1 VYRIELASRAQ
12 RELERLRE
20 PDRGRIA
27 AALVRLAHD
36 PRPPGSVKLQGP
48 LYRVRV
54 GPYRIIYAVSDAD
67 ELVVALKI
75 ARREKDTYDDIET
88 LF

>member
-1 VYRIELASRAQ
+1 VYHVELASRAQ

-27 AALVRLAHD
+27 AALAKLAHD
-36 PRPPGSVKLQGP
+36 PRPVGSIKLKGP

-54 GPYRIIYAVSDAD
+54 GPHRIIYAVSDAE
-67 ELVVALKI
+67 ELVVAVKI
-75 ARREKDTYDDIET
+75 ARREKDTYDDIDT